1 MDTDTFRLGGRFIL
15 SLFMLSLVVTGDVS
29 GAIGVTAATI
39 TSGIDVAAFVEA
51 LKETQ
56 TDNQTR
62 FKND

>member
-29 GAIGVTAATI
+29 GSIGVTAATI

-56 TDNQTR
+56 TDTQTT
-62 FKND
+62 FEK

>member
-15 SLFMLSLVVTGDVS
+15 SLFMLGLVLTGDVS
-29 GAIGVTAATI
+29 GSIGVTAATI

-56 TDNQTR
+56 TDKQTR
-62 FKND
+62 FNND

>member
-15 SLFMLSLVVTGDVS
+15 SLFMLGLVLTGDVS
-29 GAIGVTAATI
+29 GSIGVTAATI

-56 TDNQTR
+56 TDTQTT
-62 FKND
+62 FEK